1 MVIRFFRFS
10 GISFPL
16 IALSNIA
23 VDLQGSRSP
32 VLLSCLRRAQLFLTQ
47 FAGSSKLKAF
57 VSKPC
62 PDAQFRILGSKQIM
76 KLSAGT
82 GNRLSSLTYRTATF
96 CDSGGGQP
104 EHMERMFLQI
114 RDNQRERQ
122 DKGRE
127 KEAKARVELL
137 PHRHLHPHE
146 RGNQA
151 MERVESLPLQ

>member
-1 MVIRFFRFS
+1 
-10 GISFPL
+10 
-16 IALSNIA
+16 
-23 VDLQGSRSP
+23 
-32 VLLSCLRRAQLFLTQ
+32 
-47 FAGSSKLKAF
+47 
-57 VSKPC
+57 
-62 PDAQFRILGSKQIM
+62 M

-151 MERVESLPLQ
+151 MERVELLPLQ

>member
-32 VLLSCLRRAQLFLTQ
+32 VLLPCLRRAQLFLTQ

-96 CDSGGGQP
+96 CDSGGG
-104 EHMERMFLQI
+104 
-114 RDNQRERQ
+114 ERQ

-127 KEAKARVELL
+127 KEAKDRVELL

-151 MERVESLPLQ
+151 MERVELLPLQ

>member
-1 MVIRFFRFS
+1 MVIRFLRFS

-23 VDLQGSRSP
+23 GDLQGSRSP
-32 VLLSCLRRAQLFLTQ
+32 VFLPCFRRAQLFLTQ
-47 FAGSSKLKAF
+47 SAGSSKLKAF

-62 PDAQFRILGSKQIM
+62 PDAQCRILGSKQIM

-122 DKGRE
+122 DKG
-127 KEAKARVELL
+127 
-137 PHRHLHPHE
+137 
-146 RGNQA
+146 
-151 MERVESLPLQ
+151 